1 MRDVRAELESALGGS
16 YTLERE
22 LGGGGMSRVFVATDT
37 TLHRSVVIKV
47 IAPDLV
53 EGMSAERFARE
64 VQVAARLQQ
73 ANIVPVL
80 TAGNANGLPYYTM
93 PFVRGESLRARLATG
108 EPVPVAEAVHI
119 LRDVARALAYAH
131 GEGVVH
137 RDIKPENVLLSGGAA
152 VVTDLGIAKAIDIS
166 RTRDGNAD
174 GSANVTLTQAGSMLG
189 TPAYMAPEQAAGD
202 PSTDHRADIYA
213 WGLIAWELLTGRHP
227 FVARTSVHAIVAAQ
241 LSEMPAPLVSVRN
254 DVPAALSDLVQRCLA
269 KDPDHRPASAR
280 ELLAALD
287 QAVST
292 GSGTAA
298 ASAPA
303 SLLASA
309 TALRRKARLR
319 VVIAAPVIALVA
331 LGVWFAASRASRTTA
346 ATGDKSLAVIP
357 FVSLSGDTA
366 NAYLAEGIA
375 GEVTNTLSDV
385 PGLRLAGRSSAA
397 RFAGGRVSA
406 QDAGRT
412 LGVALVLDGT
422 LQRARDQI
430 RVSVELTNV
439 SDGHVTWH
447 DDYARPASDII
458 AVQDDISRA
467 IAGQLQVTLA
477 NAGSSAA
484 HGTNDAA
491 AYDLYLRGQYL
502 YRRRGAGITAAIA
515 AFEQATVRDSTFARA
530 WAALSNALTVSPS
543 YVATRMGD
551 VLPRARAAAERAV
564 RLDSTLSEAYLA
576 LGYVNAES
584 FRWPQAEAELR
595 RAIALDPNAAEPRYR
610 LGYTLVNQGRMADA
624 IPVLQQAVARDPLYF
639 MPAVYLGWAEVSAGR
654 VAEGLEEERRG
665 LALEPGSISSLC
677 ILALGSANAGL
688 PDSAKFYAHRIVAIS
703 SAPARLGVAAH
714 ALALA
719 GDEAGARDLLRRIEQ
734 TPGTAWTHW
743 TGLALAYAGLHD
755 TAQFVN
761 ALEHAASGD
770 GDAFPTYG
778 ARIVNAFPA
787 DPRIVAVLRRYN
799 LDPARFLERG
809 GAPAR

>member
-1 MRDVRAELESALGGS
+1 
-16 YTLERE
+16 
-22 LGGGGMSRVFVATDT
+22 
-37 TLHRSVVIKV
+37 
-47 IAPDLV
+47 
-53 EGMSAERFARE
+53 
-64 VQVAARLQQ
+64 
-73 ANIVPVL
+73 
-80 TAGNANGLPYYTM
+80 YYTM
-93 PFVRGESLRARLATG
+93 PFIRGESLRVRLATG
-108 EPVPVAEAVHI
+108 ELVPVAEAVHI

-166 RTRDGNAD
+166 RTRDGKAD
-174 GSANVTLTQAGSMLG
+174 GAVNFTLTQAGSMLG

-202 PSTDHRADIYA
+202 PGTDHRADIYA
-213 WGLIAWELLTGRHP
+213 WGLIAWELLAGRHP
-227 FVARTSVHAIVAAQ
+227 FGGRTSVHAIVAAQ
-241 LSEMPAPLVSVRN
+241 LSEMPAPLVSVRT
-254 DVPAALSDLVQRCLA
+254 DVPAALSELVQRCLA

-280 ELLAALD
+280 AILAALD
-287 QAVST
+287 EAAST

-298 ASAPA
+298 TPVTAPA
-303 SLLASA
+303 IAV
-309 TALRRKARLR
+309 RRNVRLR
-319 VVIAAPVIALVA
+319 AVIAASVFALAA
-331 LGVWFAASRASRTTA
+331 LAVWFAASRASRTSA
-346 ATGDKSLAVIP
+346 ATADKSLAVIP
-357 FVSLSGDTA
+357 FASLSGDTA

-397 RFAGGRVSA
+397 RFAGARVSA

-412 LGVALVLDGT
+412 LGVASILDGT
-422 LQRARDQI
+422 VQRARDQI

-439 SDGHVTWH
+439 SDGQVTWH
-447 DDYARPASDII
+447 DDYTRSASDII

-484 HGTNDAA
+484 HGTNDPT

-502 YRRRGAGITAAIA
+502 YRRRGAGIAAAIA

-543 YVATRMGD
+543 YVSTRMGD

-576 LGYVNAES
+576 LGYADAES
-584 FRWPQAEAELR
+584 FHWPQAEAELR

-610 LGYTLVNQGRMADA
+610 LGYTFVNQGRMADA

-639 MPAVYLGWAEVSAGR
+639 MPAVYLGWAEASAGR

-688 PDSAKFYAHRIVAIS
+688 ADSAKFYARRIVAIS
-703 SAPARLGVAAH
+703 SAPSRLGVAAH

-719 GDEAGARDLLRRIEQ
+719 GDQAGARELLRQIES
-734 TPGTAWTHW
+734 TPATAWTHW
-743 TGLALAYAGLHD
+743 TGLALAYAGLRD
-755 TAQFVN
+755 TAQFIN
-761 ALEHAASGD
+761 AVEQAARGD
-770 GDAFPTYG
+770 GDALPTYS
-778 ARIVNAFPA
+778 ARIVNEFPA

-799 LDPARFLERG
+799 LDPARFLG
-809 GAPAR
+809 HAGAPDQ